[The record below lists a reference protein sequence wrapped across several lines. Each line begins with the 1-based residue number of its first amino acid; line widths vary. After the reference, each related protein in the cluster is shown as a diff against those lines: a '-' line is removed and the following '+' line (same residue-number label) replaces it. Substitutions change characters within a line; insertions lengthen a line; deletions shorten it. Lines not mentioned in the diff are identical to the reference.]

1 MKERY
6 VGKTGG
12 VAEGGLK
19 KISSR
24 SGEKSMENNLGDV
37 RSRLGRMGHQLT
49 ND

>member
-1 MKERY
+1 ML
-6 VGKTGG
+6 GDLGG
-12 VAEGGLK
+12 GFEK

-24 SGEKSMENNLGDV
+24 SGEKSRGNNLGDV